1 LSFALLR
8 ATMAAM
14 NAPILDLKNAAAL
27 ANEWRRQELTIVFT
41 NGHFDLLH
49 SGHVAYLQAARQ
61 MGDKLV
67 VGLNSDRSTRRR
79 KGRTRPLIPQQE
91 RAQILAALRAV
102 DAVFIWEQDDFR
114 EAVAAIQPDIY
125 VKGSDWN
132 RPESPQPPEAAV
144 VESYGGR
151 IAFIPLTPDRSTT
164 AIVKEILGRYDCNPE
179 ANA

>member
-1 LSFALLR
+1 MSFAFLR

-14 NAPILDLKNAAAL
+14 NAPILDLQTVAAL
-27 ANEWRRQELTIVFT
+27 ADDWRRQGLTVVFT

-61 MGDKLV
+61 MGDRLV

-79 KGRTRPLIPQQE
+79 KGPTRPLIPQQE
-91 RAQILAALRAV
+91 RALMLAALRAV

-114 EAVAAIQPDIY
+114 EAVAAIRPDIY
-125 VKGSDWN
+125 VKGADWN

-144 VESYGGR
+144 VKALGGQ
-151 IAFIPLTPDRSTT
+151 IAFVPLTPDRSTT
-164 AIVKEILGRYDCNPE
+164 AIVREILRRYGCTPE
-179 ANA
+179 ADA